1 MVPNLHLFLALR
13 YRPGPVVTP
22 ADLYAEQ
29 QAADAEPAGD
39 DWPDDDPRRHLLHRG
54 RWVPI
59 DDAPSIDNYQ
69 PANAKVPGQN

>member
-1 MVPNLHLFLALR
+1 MTAPTD
-13 YRPGPVVTP
+13 Y
-22 ADLYAEQ
+22 YAEQ
-29 QAADAEPAGD
+29 AAAEGWLADQAD
-39 DWPDDDPRRHLLHRG
+39 DWPDDDPRRYMLRRG